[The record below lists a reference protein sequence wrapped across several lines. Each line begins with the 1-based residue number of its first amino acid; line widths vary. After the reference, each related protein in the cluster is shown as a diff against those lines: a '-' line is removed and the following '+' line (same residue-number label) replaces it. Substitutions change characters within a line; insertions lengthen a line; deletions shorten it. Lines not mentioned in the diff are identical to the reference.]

1 MEMRLRLRVSAGVW
15 SATAAFTDGADVRRD
30 RVRLIAEETSST
42 VGVGAGFTAL
52 MRLDVSERVT
62 LDLIVVYG
70 GAYELARRRSFSF
83 SMAAFWF

>member
-1 MEMRLRLRVSAGVW
+1 MEIRLRLRASAGVC
-15 SATAAFTDGADVRRD
+15 SATTAFIDGADVRRD
-30 RVRLIAEETSST
+30 RVRRTAAETSST
-42 VGVGAGFTAL
+42 VGVGAGLTAL

-83 SMAAFWF
+83 SIAAFWF

>member
-1 MEMRLRLRVSAGVW
+1 MIRASLLRRQIKRCDLREHGARDGDAFTLARMGVW

-62 LDLIVVYG
+62 LDLIVV
-70 GAYELARRRSFSF
+70 
-83 SMAAFWF
+83 